1 MIAGRP
7 SEILRQLEERRTPDR
22 ELLARFVRERD
33 QAAFAELVRTH
44 GPVVL
49 GVCRRVTGHPQDAED
64 AFQAVFLTL
73 ARKAAVIGNP
83 DLLGN
88 WLYGVAVRVAQR
100 AHRAA
105 TRRRVRELAVSAMP
119 DTPVPPDEAVPE
131 LSPIL
136 DQELAALPS
145 WYRDAIILCDLRGVS
160 REEAAAAL
168 GVPEGTLSSRLAN
181 GRKKLAAR
189 LTKRGIVLS
198 TAAIPTTLSAAQAA
212 VMPTELVTKT
222 CVLVAD
228 WMAGE
233 AIPRPLIKLTEG
245 GITVRKMLMLG
256 VLMTAAAV
264 ASVVYAVQPAPNPM
278 MADPP
283 KPLTIAGKTE
293 VAEQS
298 VPEAKP
304 GDKKV
309 AFTTAPRLREALNL
323 GLNGNLKVLWNPQG
337 TLLAIESNEASKVG
351 PFVAPNTQSSRGLYV
366 VSFDPFQGQPSLF
379 TDGDTRRLVGFTKD
393 GKSVVTELHEDEL
406 VSGLHRLDY
415 WGEATKAKGEG
426 NRIVLR
432 SVILDPAKMQ
442 GFVFAA
448 DGKTFRT
455 VCIEGDT
462 ATGEANKLNVQE
474 VDATNGK
481 LIKSLLKVTADPN
494 GFSQLLSPDGKRLAV
509 MDKRDKV
516 VVYDVDRATKL
527 SSLIFDA
534 KKPALE
540 VERPQPKAGLP
551 IPVTKVDA
559 PAPTMSFSADG
570 RLLVV
575 ARDFG
580 LTTILDTET
589 GTALASLEGGET
601 LMAMPGWQAFSED
614 GRLLALVGT
623 RYVKKK
629 DRTGRGDH
637 EQTTFVPGGQT
648 LSIWD
653 TLTGKGLKTWIVT
666 SPVWVA
672 FNPSR
677 PLLAVFEPNRSN
689 GTRLGLWDF
698 SAEVAEK
705 K

>member
-64 AFQAVFLTL
+64 AFQAVFLIL
-73 ARKAAVIGNP
+73 ARKAAAIGNP
-83 DLLGN
+83 NLLGN
-88 WLYGVAVRVAQR
+88 WLYGVAVRVAQK

-105 TRRRVRELAVSAMP
+105 TRRRVREVAVSAMP
-119 DTPVPPDEAVPE
+119 DTPTPSAEPIHE

-136 DQELAALPS
+136 DEELAALPS

-181 GRKKLAAR
+181 GRKKLAAQ
-189 LTKRGIVLS
+189 LTKRGITLAV
-198 TAAIPTTLSAAQAA
+198 AAIPTTLSTAQA
-212 VMPTELVTKT
+212 VVVPSELLAKT

-228 WMAGE
+228 WMAGG
-233 AIPRPLIKLTEG
+233 AIPKPLTKLTEG
-245 GITVRKMLMLG
+245 GMTMRKMLMLG
-256 VLMTAAAV
+256 VLTTAAV
-264 ASVVYAVQPAPNPM
+264 AGVVYAAQPTPKPT

-283 KPLTIAGKTE
+283 KSPTVAGKSE
-293 VAEQS
+293 VAEQP
-298 VPEAKP
+298 VPEVKP

-309 AFTTAPRLREALNL
+309 AFTTTPRLREALNL

-337 TLLAIESNEASKVG
+337 TLLAIESNESVNVG

-379 TDGDTRRLVGFTKD
+379 TDGDTRRRLVGFTSG
-393 GKSVVTELHEDEL
+393 GKNVVTELHEDEL

-415 WGEATKAKGEG
+415 WGEATKAKLEA

-432 SVILDPAKMQ
+432 SVTLDPVKMQ

-455 VCIEGDT
+455 VCIEADT

-481 LIKSLLKVTADPN
+481 LIKSLLKVTAEPN

-509 MDKRDKV
+509 VEKRDKV

-527 SSLIFDA
+527 SSLTFDA

-540 VERPQPKAGLP
+540 VERPQPKDGLP

-580 LTTILDTET
+580 LTTVLDTET

-629 DRTGRGDH
+629 DRTDRADH
-637 EQTTFVPGGQT
+637 EQTTFVPGGQA
-648 LSIWD
+648 LSVWD
-653 TLTGKGLKTWIVT
+653 IQTGKGLKTWIVT